1 MYNDKL
7 VNPIEIKILTNK
19 KPKEL
24 KGKNKIKTINKDA
37 DYKVQV
43 FVDDDYN
50 LYYQDNHAFA
60 SCESKIVDN
69 KVETVWN
76 SCKCWFK
83 ITGLYECRNNHI
95 VDILRDLNQYS
106 EYLYPKNNVAD
117 NIALSRLYEQMLKIY
132 LDYIHKNNK

>member
-1 MYNDKL
+1 M
-7 VNPIEIKILTNK
+7 
-19 KPKEL
+19 
-24 KGKNKIKTINKDA
+24 G
-37 DYKVQV
+37 
-43 FVDDDYN
+43 
-50 LYYQDNHAFA
+50 
-60 SCESKIVDN
+60 N

-83 ITGLYECRNNHI
+83 ITGLYERRNNHI
-95 VDILRDLNQYS
+95 IDILRDLNEYS